1 MESNLSENIKAVT
14 PSVRFGHV
22 TLTAAVAAFRHELNV
37 EMMRLF
43 RSLPEST
50 HTDAM
55 VFFMQHF
62 RTPFF
67 PEFDYFQNYH
77 APAWSIIHWLDQ
89 MRPEQGFLSPEDRRH
104 ARTAHAMALFLHPLD
119 DHLNDGQL
127 PATHLHLL
135 LRSQAWR
142 RMNAALERLAV
153 GVTGGPAIFQGF
165 LDDYYASIGSP
176 PAIATL
182 DGYCAHFRRQMAT
195 WMCVPILMAVK
206 IVPEDGFREALQTAY
221 GNFGVAWRLL
231 DDLQDLETD
240 LVSGSRS
247 AVYFGLPAEIRQ
259 LWDQNPSSENRARYG
274 NILDVVHRGGVF
286 ETIKARIGRGLT
298 SAASKLDAIR
308 LAGLADELRCLAEPF
323 ANGPATA

>member
-1 MESNLSENIKAVT
+1 MDGNLSENTKAVT
-14 PSVRFGHV
+14 SSAGFGHV
-22 TLTAAVAAFRHELNV
+22 TLTAAVAAFRHELNG

-77 APAWSIIHWLDQ
+77 APAWSIIHWLDR
-89 MRPEQGFLSPEDRRH
+89 MYSEHGSLSPEDRRH
-104 ARTAHAMALFLHPLD
+104 ARVAHAMALFLHPLD

-142 RMNAALERLAV
+142 RMNAALEGLAM
-153 GVTGGPAIFQGF
+153 GVTGGPLILQGF

-195 WMCVPILMAVK
+195 WMCVPVLMAVK
-206 IVPEDGFREALQTAY
+206 IMPDDDFRAVLQTAY
-221 GNFGVAWRLL
+221 GSFGVAWRLL

-240 LVSGSRS
+240 MTSGSRS

-259 LWDQNPSSENRARYG
+259 LWDQNPLNENRARYDK
-274 NILDVVHRGGVF
+274 ILDAVHRGGVL
-286 ETIKARIGRGLT
+286 ETIRERIGRELT
-298 SAASKLDAIR
+298 SAASTLDAIR
-308 LAGLADELRCLAEPF
+308 LAGLADELRCLAGPF
-323 ANGPATA
+323 ADEPATA